1 MSDRLT
7 RKEIKRQDTFQTT
20 MAQSLEWVRAH
31 RRELIAGVA
40 ILALAVAALAGW
52 ALWLRATEGDAQ
64 ALLAEAMAA
73 YRAPVRAEEDEGAAA
88 GPDEEQSFPSVEARR
103 ERSAE
108 LFGRVVGEYRASD
121 AADVA
126 RVYLAEI
133 AAVQG
138 ETERA
143 RELWEDFLDEH
154 PDQMLGAEVR
164 LNLYALD
171 RAEGRGEE
179 VAAELAAMLEA
190 ADRPLPEDVVLHE
203 LASTL
208 ESLGR
213 GEEAT
218 EHYQRLVN
226 EHPQSPYTIA
236 AREKTGVPGQFTGLG
251 S

>member
-20 MAQSLEWVRAH
+20 MAQSLDWVRAH

-52 ALWLRATEGDAQ
+52 ALWLRATEDDAQ
-64 ALLAEAMAA
+64 ALLAEAMEA
-73 YRAPVRAEEDEGAAA
+73 YRAPVRPEDEGAAA
-88 GPDEEQSFPSVEARR
+88 GAGEELSFPSVEARR
-103 ERSAE
+103 ERAAE
-108 LFGRVVGEYRASD
+108 LFERVVEEHGPSN

-126 RVYLAEI
+126 RVYLGEI

-138 ETERA
+138 DTDRA

-154 PDQMLGAEVR
+154 PDPMLGAEVR

-171 RAEGRGEE
+171 RAAGRGEE

-190 ADRPLPEDVVLHE
+190 DDRPLPEDVVLHE

-213 GEEAT
+213 QEEAA

-226 EHPQSPYTIA
+226 EHPQSPYAIA
-236 AREKTGVPGQFTGLG
+236 AREKTGVPGQFAGLG